1 MACHPACRKEPRRV
15 VQARLEGRRVDLVL
29 DNYSDGLF
37 LMLLLVRLVE
47 AAALK
52 IKKILSGIE
61 TITGVLQ
68 QRIAKQKTT

>member
-15 VQARLEGRRVDLVL
+15 VQGRLEGRRVDLEL

-47 AAALK
+47 VAALK
-52 IKKILSGIE
+52 IKKNIKLN
-61 TITGVLQ
+61 
-68 QRIAKQKTT
+68 